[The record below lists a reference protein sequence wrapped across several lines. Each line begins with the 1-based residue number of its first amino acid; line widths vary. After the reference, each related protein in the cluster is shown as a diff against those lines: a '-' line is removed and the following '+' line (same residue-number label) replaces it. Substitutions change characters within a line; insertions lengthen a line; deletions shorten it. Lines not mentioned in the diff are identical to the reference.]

1 MFNCWNLRKAKR
13 HNNRLHVA
21 HDSCHL
27 FTGPT
32 FGPRWP
38 PLAPVGPR
46 VSIGPHWPPLAPI
59 SSHWPPLAPVGTH
72 WPPSLKC
79 ECKHDAIS
87 TRSMPTMNAMTNKP
101 KQTNISAR
109 REEHTRIQTQCF
121 QRVHAVQLTSAS
133 MPVHSSCPFGRLRPP
148 LMPLRRPCS
157 VAPQRICAMRALQHH
172 NA

>member
-109 REEHTRIQTQCF
+109 REEHT
-121 QRVHAVQLTSAS
+121 HAYKRNVFNVC
-133 MPVHSSCPFGRLRPP
+133 MPFN
-148 LMPLRRPCS
+148 LRRHPCRS
-157 VAPQRICAMRALQHH
+157 TQAALS
-172 NA
+172 AESGLR